1 MSRLEKEIEWEKNTM
16 RKENLGLT
24 KTQLIEL
31 ADDYIIG
38 YQCERNKQI
47 FLDFETKGKTYEK
60 IAEEHEMSVCQI
72 KSIVK
77 KCTNIIKNAK
87 ETGI

>member
-1 MSRLEKEIEWEKNTM
+1 M

-24 KTQLIEL
+24 KNQLIEI

-47 FLDFETKGKTYEK
+47 FLDFEIKGKTYEK
-60 IAEEHEMSVCQI
+60 IAEEQEMSVRQI
-72 KSIVK
+72 KTIVK
-77 KCTNIIKNAK
+77 NCMNTIKSTL
-87 ETGI
+87 EVG